1 MGALYAFDLQPFID
15 KYSLRN
21 YVETG
26 TGIGDGFAHAYK
38 YSFVHMHTID
48 IDEDLINQAADRIEK
63 IPVWESG
70 AGFYRNVKFHCGRS
84 SDKMREI
91 IPHLPEE
98 PTLFFLDAHFPG
110 ADFHKLSYEE
120 SLRTH
125 MWDAFPLKDELTII
139 KEMRDGSHDVIIID
153 DFILY
158 EDGDYDT
165 IREGVTWNYGWLQEE
180 LGLQTNSQ
188 FIYDLFGETHNF
200 TKDTRHQ
207 GYLIIT
213 PKD

>member
-15 KYSLRN
+15 KYGLRC
-21 YVETG
+21 YYETG
-26 TGIGDGFAHAYK
+26 TGEGISFRHALK
-38 YSFVHMHTID
+38 YDFDIYATVD
-48 IDEDLINQAADRIEK
+48 IDYDLGKALVDQLIKEYDSKFREK
-63 IPVWESG
+63 ILVYNDTSKKAIAQWGEVW
-70 AGFYRNVKFHCGRS
+70 K
-84 SDKMREI
+84 
-91 IPHLPEE
+91 LPEYNF
-98 PTLFFLDAHFPG
+98 PSMFFLDAHFPG
-110 ADFHKLSYEE
+110 ADFHKISYEE
-120 SLRTH
+120 SLRTY
-125 MWDAFPLKDELTII
+125 MKDAFPLEDELRLI
-139 KEMRDGSHDVIIID
+139 KELRDTSKDVIIID

-165 IREGVTWNYGWLQEE
+165 IREGVTWNYGWLQDE

-207 GYLIIT
+207 GYLILT